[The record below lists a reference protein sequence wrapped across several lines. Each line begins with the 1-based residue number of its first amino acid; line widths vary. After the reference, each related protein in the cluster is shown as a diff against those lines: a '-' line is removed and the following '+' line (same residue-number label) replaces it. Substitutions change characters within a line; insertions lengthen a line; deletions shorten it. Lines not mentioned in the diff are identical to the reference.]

1 MVKIM
6 DYPLLVFLL
15 SFTVMWLSAW
25 LGPFLRRRLE
35 LHQSVREDFGLIMAA
50 TLTLL
55 GLIIGFSFSMATG
68 RYDQRKNLEEAE
80 ANAIGTEYVRAD
92 MLPAA
97 DGAKVRA
104 LLKRYLDQ
112 RILYYTTRGEEELG
126 EINVRTARLQA
137 ELWSAIRAPARA
149 DPNPV
154 MAVVVSG
161 MNDVLNSQSFTQA
174 AWWNRI
180 PAAAALAKGEVK
192 VGFVMF
198 LSGPAASPFGVP
210 AKNAADFVVEEL
222 NAGRGPAPYS
232 KAGFGGSKIEM
243 VAVDEAGTTTTVVT
257 EFRNLVQRS
266 KVDLGI
272 GYISSGSCLA
282 IAPVAE
288 ELKKLTNFFDCGTP
302 RIFEDGSYKYV
313 FRTSPT
319 ATMDSV
325 RAALYVTEAK
335 RGVKS
340 IAGLNQN
347 YAWGQDSWSDFEAS
361 MKQLVPGI
369 EVKTS
374 QMPKL

>member
-180 PAAAALAKGEVK
+180 PAAAWLLMVMIAVCCNVLVGYRAHNFREEAVVLLVLPLVVSISFFLVADIDSPRGGLIRVSPQNLVALAES
-192 VGFVMF
+192 
-198 LSGPAASPFGVP
+198 L
-210 AKNAADFVVEEL
+210 
-222 NAGRGPAPYS
+222 RAP
-232 KAGFGGSKIEM
+232 
-243 VAVDEAGTTTTVVT
+243 
-257 EFRNLVQRS
+257 
-266 KVDLGI
+266 
-272 GYISSGSCLA
+272 
-282 IAPVAE
+282 
-288 ELKKLTNFFDCGTP
+288 
-302 RIFEDGSYKYV
+302 
-313 FRTSPT
+313 
-319 ATMDSV
+319 
-325 RAALYVTEAK
+325 
-335 RGVKS
+335 
-340 IAGLNQN
+340 
-347 YAWGQDSWSDFEAS
+347 
-361 MKQLVPGI
+361 
-369 EVKTS
+369 
-374 QMPKL
+374 